1 MPDYAAQR
9 ANMVATQILA
19 NGVTEERLLDAFRG
33 VPRELFVP
41 ADKRGIAYAE
51 VAIEVVPGRLLLP
64 VRTFAKLLELAEIRL
79 GETILDV
86 GCATGY
92 STAVIARLGSRVFG
106 LEEDATLVRIAS
118 DLIHSTGVAKAT
130 IAQGALADGYR
141 SAQPFDVIII
151 EGGVEEVPQS
161 LLAQLGEGGRLVTT
175 LQRESQGRAIVF
187 LKEGERTGHRFDFD
201 AAATVLPGFRKPAA
215 FVF

>member
-9 ANMVATQILA
+9 ANMVATQIFA
-19 NGVTEERLLDAFRG
+19 NGVTDERLLDAFRT
-33 VPRELFVP
+33 VPRELYVP
-41 ADKRGIAYAE
+41 AEKRGIAYAE
-51 VAIEVVPGRLLLP
+51 VAVEVVPGRRLLP
-64 VRTFAKLLELAEIRL
+64 VRIFAKLLELAEIGP
-79 GETILDV
+79 GETILDI

-92 STAVIARLGSRVFG
+92 SAAVIARLGTRVVG

-118 DLIHSTGVAKAT
+118 ELIHSTGVARAT

-141 SAQPFDVIII
+141 SAQPFDVVIV
-151 EGGVEEVPQS
+151 EGGVEEVPGS
-161 LLAQLGEGGRLVTT
+161 LLAQIGEGGRLVTI

-201 AAATVLPGFRKPAA
+201 GTATVLPGFRKPAA